1 MRSYSVADWCALH
14 NFSVAF
20 FYKLEAKGEAPA
32 TFKVGRCKRI
42 SEDANR
48 QWMTSLQAKAA
59 A

>member
-1 MRSYSVADWCALH
+1 MRSYSVADWCRLH

-20 FYKLEAKGEAPA
+20 FYKLEAKGEAPG

-48 QWMTSLQAKAA
+48 EWISAREAIAA
-59 A
+59 